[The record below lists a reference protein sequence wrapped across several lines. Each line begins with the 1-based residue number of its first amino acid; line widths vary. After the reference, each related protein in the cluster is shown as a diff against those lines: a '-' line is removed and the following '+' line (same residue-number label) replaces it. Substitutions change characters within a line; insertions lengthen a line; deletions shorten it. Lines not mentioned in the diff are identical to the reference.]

1 MRIPVILLSLLI
13 LSPMAQAIVPAQT
26 LGADEFFMQS
36 QRNVREQ
43 VDTLIRRMES
53 DVERAPSNRER
64 FRVMNQT
71 LVKVR
76 ALRDN
81 SLPQG
86 ARDEAH
92 MDLMVAVLESLPK
105 QSAFQKKNCLRYE
118 NDLINQ
124 FEPAAEEAPQEPAV
138 VPGWRVLESLC
149 R

>member
-1 MRIPVILLSLLI
+1 MRIPAILLSLLI
-13 LSPMAQAIVPAQT
+13 LVPTARAIVPPQT

-43 VDTLIRRMES
+43 VDILIRRMES
-53 DVERAPSNRER
+53 DIEKAPSDRER

-71 LVKVR
+71 LGKIR
-76 ALRDN
+76 SLRDN
-81 SLPQG
+81 SVPQG

-92 MDLMVAVLESLPK
+92 MDLMVTVLESLPK

-124 FEPAAEEAPQEPAV
+124 FEPTAEDAPQEPAV